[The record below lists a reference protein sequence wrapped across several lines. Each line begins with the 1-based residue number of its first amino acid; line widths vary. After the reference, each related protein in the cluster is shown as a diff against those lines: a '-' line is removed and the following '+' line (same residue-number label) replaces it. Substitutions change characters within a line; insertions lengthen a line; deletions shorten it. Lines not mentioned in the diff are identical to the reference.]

1 MLHNPCPCESGFEF
15 SLCCGNPRITGLNQ
29 IADFR
34 YDAVSEKLNHE
45 LSVAI
50 ETIENNPDLFPV
62 NIDFSSHLVEL
73 VKMSAFWFSES
84 TFLDKNRIQGRC
96 TLVADLDWLRQKIK
110 ALNWQYSP
118 FIFHSA
124 FCGSTLMSRALDLC
138 YGCLPL
144 REPDSLG
151 SLLRYAYTATYKPE
165 KEKDYLLLL
174 MTLLSRRYD
183 AKEPVVIKS
192 NDYTNAYLTTL
203 LAENNDFPVLI
214 MYTKLEEFVAG
225 CLKDDARKQWIN
237 ERYQY
242 CDSIIAQRFPDYPLP
257 ALTTRHSAEQAA
269 VYWCFNMLLFMEAID
284 KHPTRIKTLDFSE
297 MLSNPIKAV
306 ESCAQWFL
314 LNKRDGIHLPAEINW
329 LLGVHAKDTLYA
341 YSPEQRMEDIH
352 QVLSDNQDDL
362 QQAKDVAKSI
372 LKNKYPQQGLPN
384 SLF

>member
-1 MLHNPCPCESGFEF
+1 MSHNPCPCESGFDY
-15 SLCCGNPRITGLNQ
+15 SQCCGDTRTTGLKQ
-29 IADFR
+29 VADLR
-34 YDAVSEKLNHE
+34 DDVSVKLTKE
-45 LSVAI
+45 LSVSIDII
-50 ETIENNPDLFPV
+50 EKNPDLFPV

-84 TFLDKNRIQGRC
+84 TFLDKNRIQGHC
-96 TLVADLDWLRQKIK
+96 TLVSDLDWLRQKIK
-110 ALNWQYSP
+110 ASNWQYSP

-151 SLLRYAYTATYKPE
+151 SLLRYTYTATHTPK

-203 LAENNDFPVLI
+203 LAENSDFPVLI
-214 MYTKLEEFVAG
+214 MYTNLDEFVAG

-237 ERYQY
+237 ERYQFCY
-242 CDSIIAQRFPDYPLP
+242 SIFTQQFPDYPLP
-257 ALTTRHSAEQAA
+257 ALIMRNSAEQAA
-269 VYWCFNMLLFMEAID
+269 VYWCFNMLLFLESIE
-284 KHPTRIKTLDFSE
+284 KYPTRIKTLEFSQ
-297 MLSNPIKAV
+297 MLSHPIEAV
-306 ESCAQWFL
+306 EVCGNWFS

-341 YSPEQRMEDIH
+341 YSPEQRTEDIH
-352 QVLSDNQDDL
+352 QILSDNQVDL
-362 QQAKDVAKSI
+362 QQAKEVAKSI